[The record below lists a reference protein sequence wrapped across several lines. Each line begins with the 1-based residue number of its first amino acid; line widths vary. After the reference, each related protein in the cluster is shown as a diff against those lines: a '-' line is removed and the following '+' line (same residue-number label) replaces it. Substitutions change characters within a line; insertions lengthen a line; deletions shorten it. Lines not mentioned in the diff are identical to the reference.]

1 MYMMVC
7 CVGVGRRGSRRGWQL
22 FRMSMSAMIALWVC
36 EPRVSLLEKAL
47 SYSARS
53 AARPTRPK
61 RCVVVKEHLPAS
73 LRACSGVIALVC
85 RCVCSC
91 VEICSTRSWQGEI
104 VMFSASQLMST
115 PWILWDGSGGCRL
128 DCFM

>member
-1 MYMMVC
+1 MLCGCRSKRESSWLAIVQDVDEC
-7 CVGVGRRGSRRGWQL
+7 N
-22 FRMSMSAMIALWVC
+22 AIALWVC

-73 LRACSGVIALVC
+73 LRACSGVIVLVC

-91 VEICSTRSWQGEI
+91 VEICLTRSWQGEI
-104 VMFSASQLMST
+104 VMFSAS
-115 PWILWDGSGGCRL
+115 
-128 DCFM
+128 